1 MGTNGRPGSGDHRP
15 DKGLMDIPKLSAQ
28 RKEEIRGEIMSGIRS
43 WTKVPQESEPQKTRQ
58 IRKRRLWAGG
68 GIGAGAL
75 ALAAAAMLILPWQG
89 SDSGKGIPNPN
100 GNLPSVSAGQG
111 QGQGQAHGNGT
122 FDYSNLPALPS
133 LEGEDMPEG
142 IADPL
147 VPLTYEEFR
156 SRWEAKAS
164 SEDVRIGAADKDG
177 QLLRGVLPLLSENRQ
192 NFGDA
197 AKGYGYSAWTNVEG
211 NELRELAFRLGPSNG
226 TSAETQAD
234 CDVIRY
240 ATEVLQPD
248 LTQADR
254 DELMDQLRFRDF
266 DRKGGSRIAESA
278 GLVYTLDRNG
288 ERQILFVQFMRAE
301 DQPDEM
307 GKWQDKLL
315 EIIRKSEVGSE

>member
-43 WTKVPQESEPQKTRQ
+43 WTKVPRESEQRQTRQ
-58 IRKRRLWAGG
+58 IRKRKLWAGG

-89 SDSGKGIPNPN
+89 NDSGTGIPNGPT
-100 GNLPSVSAGQG
+100 PSVSAGQG
-111 QGQGQAHGNGT
+111 SDTIIYPDA
-122 FDYSNLPALPS
+122 PS
-133 LEGEDMPEG
+133 IPGIDGEEMPEG

-156 SRWEAKAS
+156 SRWEAKAG
-164 SEDVRIGAADKDG
+164 SEDVRINAADKDG
-177 QLLRGVLPLLSENRQ
+177 QLLSGALPMLNENRQ

-197 AKGYGYSAWTNVEG
+197 AKGYGYNAWTNAEG

-226 TSAETQAD
+226 TGEETEAD
-234 CDVIRY
+234 RDVIRY
-240 ATEVLQPD
+240 VTEVLQPD
-248 LTQADR
+248 LPQADR
-254 DELMDQLRFRDF
+254 DELMDRLRFRDF

-288 ERQILFVQFMRAE
+288 DRQILFVQFMRAE
-301 DQPDEM
+301 DQPDEL

-315 EIIRKSEVGSE
+315 DTVRKSGVESE